1 MKKEKYVTTIYLDRE
16 VEAKLKYLCKEQNR
30 NINNL
35 IGYLILKNYQDVIN
49 NNSKNSWDNDTLDLN
64 GFYDDKNIREIA
76 YE

>member
-16 VEAKLKYLCKEQNR
+16 IEAKLKYLCKEQNR

-35 IGYLILKNYQDVIN
+35 IGYLILKNYQEIIN
-49 NNSKNSWDNDTLDLN
+49 NNSKNGWDKDTLDLK
-64 GFYDDKNIREIA
+64 GFYDDKNVREIA